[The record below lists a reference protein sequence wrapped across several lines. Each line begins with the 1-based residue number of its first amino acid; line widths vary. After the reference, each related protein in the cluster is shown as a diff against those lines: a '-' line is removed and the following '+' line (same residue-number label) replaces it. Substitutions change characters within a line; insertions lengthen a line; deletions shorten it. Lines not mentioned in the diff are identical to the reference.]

1 MKEETIAGLKVRI
14 TGGPDRDGGGTGP
27 VVVLLHGF
35 GAPGDDLVPL
45 WRVLDV
51 PEETRFVFP
60 AAPLTLDGGFGDARA
75 WWMLDM
81 ERLAQERA
89 QGNWSQLVKEVPTGL
104 SGAREKV
111 LNVLDSMKTKFHA
124 SAEDMIVGGF
134 SQGAMLAC
142 DSVLRSSDSFAGL
155 IMLSGSLIA
164 KDEWEP
170 FMAKRK
176 GLPVLQSHGT
186 DDPILSPVVAQQLR
200 DMLLA
205 DGVSVEWHEFRGG
218 HEIPMDILQRMGGFI
233 REVLYKDE
241 DSSPAS

>member
-1 MKEETIAGLKVRI
+1 
-14 TGGPDRDGGGTGP
+14 
-27 VVVLLHGF
+27 
-35 GAPGDDLVPL
+35 
-45 WRVLDV
+45 
-51 PEETRFVFP
+51 
-60 AAPLTLDGGFGDARA
+60 
-75 WWMLDM
+75 
-81 ERLAQERA
+81 
-89 QGNWSQLVKEVPTGL
+89 
-104 SGAREKV
+104 
-111 LNVLDSMKTKFHA
+111 
-124 SAEDMIVGGF
+124 
-134 SQGAMLAC
+134 
-142 DSVLRSSDSFAGL
+142 
-155 IMLSGSLIA
+155 MLSGSLIA

-241 DSSPAS
+241 DSSPASWWFQRRSWRELRKEKKVGYIMKGGLDRREQEKRYD